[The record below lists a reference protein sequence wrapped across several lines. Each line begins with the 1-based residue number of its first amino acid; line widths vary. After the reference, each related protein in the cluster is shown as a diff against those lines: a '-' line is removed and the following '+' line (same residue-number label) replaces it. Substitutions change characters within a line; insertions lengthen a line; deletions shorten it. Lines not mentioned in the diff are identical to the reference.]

1 MALIEKIREK
11 SGIAI
16 GFIAV
21 SLIFFLVG
29 SDLLSNRGTFG
40 GGEQKLGEIAGN
52 TIMYQDF
59 QKKVEQERA
68 DFEAQYGRA
77 ATEEQSSA
85 IREQAW
91 NKMIIDM
98 AYTKEYDALGLKVSP
113 QELTDMVQ
121 GDHIH
126 PSIMQMFSNP
136 QTRAF
141 DKTQILQFLKNF
153 NQLQPQQKQAWVTLE
168 KQLSQ
173 SRLQE
178 KYQNLISLS
187 TYVTSDEAKREYQ
200 SQTAKADVRYL
211 YVPFYSIVDSTVKV
225 TDSQLSDYLSKHKDI
240 YKGESTRT
248 IQYAIFPVLPTKG
261 DSANF
266 YSEIKRY
273 AKELATATNDSAYA
287 RMNTD
292 IPQRSVYMGLTEMGT
307 QLKAAVSS
315 FNVGGVYGP
324 YREGSTYSI
333 YKYGGTKKDS
343 LYTVKASHIL
353 IRANSP
359 ADSSKAVAR
368 AKAESI
374 LAKIKGGASFEA
386 LAATEGTDG
395 TAQKGGDLGYF
406 KNNHGMTKKFEDA
419 IFGFNGAGLLP
430 NVVETEFGFH
440 IVKVTE
446 AKSNTLYRVAAVEKT
461 LSPSDATRDEAF
473 RKADAFALET
483 KNLDDFKANSKKQNL
498 GVLTANRLQETA
510 TTINNLRSARE
521 AIRWAFKDDTKVG
534 SVSAAFEIDDQ
545 YIVAVETAQSDK
557 NSVKVDD
564 YRDELTAKVRAEL
577 KSEQLLTK
585 VSALSGTLEQMAQ
598 KYGAGALIETANGI
612 TLNGGSFTSPGPDP
626 TALGKAFGLKPGQK
640 SKAFAGDNGVFVM
653 ECLNKTAAPEI
664 KDFTVYKNN
673 ARQQLAQRASYT
685 ISEAIKENAK
695 ITDNRA
701 KFY

>member
-1 MALIEKIREK
+1 
-11 SGIAI
+11 
-16 GFIAV
+16 
-21 SLIFFLVG
+21 
-29 SDLLSNRGTFG
+29 
-40 GGEQKLGEIAGN
+40 
-52 TIMYQDF
+52 
-59 QKKVEQERA
+59 
-68 DFEAQYGRA
+68 
-77 ATEEQSSA
+77 
-85 IREQAW
+85 
-91 NKMIIDM
+91 
-98 AYTKEYDALGLKVSP
+98 
-113 QELTDMVQ
+113 VQ

-168 KQLSQ
+168 KQLGQ
-173 SRLQE
+173 ARLQE

-200 SQTAKADVRYL
+200 AQTAKADVRYL

-240 YKGESTRT
+240 YKGDNTRT
-248 IQYAIFPVLPTKG
+248 LQYAIFPVLPTKA
-261 DSANF
+261 DSASF
-266 YSEIKRY
+266 YTEIKRY

-287 RMNTD
+287 RMNSD
-292 IPQRSVYMGLTEMGT
+292 VPQASVYMGLTEMGT
-307 QLKAAVSS
+307 QLKAAVPS
-315 FNVGGVYGP
+315 FNIGGVYGP
-324 YREGSTYSI
+324 YREGNTYSI

-343 LYTVKASHIL
+343 LYTCRASHIL
-353 IRANSP
+353 IRASSP
-359 ADSSKAVAR
+359 TDSAKAAARSKA
-368 AKAESI
+368 EGI

-406 KNNHGMTKKFEDA
+406 KNNHTMTKKFEDA
-419 IFGFNGAGLLP
+419 IFGFNGAGLMP
-430 NVVETEFGFH
+430 SVVETEFGFH
-440 IVKVTE
+440 IIKVTE
-446 AKSNTLYRVAAVEKT
+446 AKTNTLYRVATIDKV
-461 LSPSDATRDEAF
+461 LSPSDATRDESF

-483 KNLDDFKANSKKQNL
+483 KSLDAFKENSKKQNL
-498 GVLTANRLQETA
+498 GVLTASRLPETS
-510 TTINNLRSARE
+510 TTINNLRNARE
-521 AIRWAFKDDTKVG
+521 AIRWAFNDDTSVG
-534 SVSAAFEIDDQ
+534 DVSQAFEVDDQ
-545 YIVAVETAQSDK
+545 YIVAVVTAKSDK

-585 VSALSGTLEQMAQ
+585 VSGLSGTLEQMAQ

-612 TLNGGSFTSPGPDP
+612 TLNGGSLTSPGPDP

-673 ARQQLAQRASYT
+673 ARQQLSQRASYA

-695 ITDNRA
+695 IVDNRA

>member
-40 GGEQKLGEIAGN
+40 GSEQKLGEIAGN

-406 KNNHGMTKKFEDA
+406 KNNHSMTKKFEDA

-483 KNLDDFKANSKKQNL
+483 KNLEDFKANSKKQNL

-534 SVSAAFEIDDQ
+534 SISPAFEIDDQ

-612 TLNGGSFTSPGPDP
+612 TLNGGSLTSPGSDP

-664 KDFTVYKNN
+664 KDYTIYKNN

>member
-40 GGEQKLGEIAGN
+40 GSEQKLGEIAGN

-225 TDSQLSDYLSKHKDI
+225 TDSQLSDYLSKHKDV

-406 KNNHGMTKKFEDA
+406 KNNHSMTKKFEDA

-483 KNLDDFKANSKKQNL
+483 KNLEDFKANSKKQNL

-534 SVSAAFEIDDQ
+534 SISPAFEIDDQ

-612 TLNGGSFTSPGPDP
+612 TLNGGSLTSPGSDP

-664 KDFTVYKNN
+664 KDYTIYKNN